1 MVGGQSGDSG
11 LCPINFFLGVLG
23 SFLQKTGVLWKVF
36 FGGGFFFWLAD
47 IPVTRFCPPY
57 LFYGSLRH
65 VLSKYEVYEAMCIWE
80 ACLLMGVRTI
90 YRNSRDV
97 I

>member
-1 MVGGQSGDSG
+1 MVGGQFGDSG
-11 LCPINFFLGVLG
+11 F
-23 SFLQKTGVLWKVF
+23 
-36 FGGGFFFWLAD
+36 
-47 IPVTRFCPPY
+47 PPY

-90 YRNSRDV
+90 YRNSSIVFWFLSR
-97 I
+97 